1 MTQKDK
7 RTNIC
12 FNFIDL
18 SHLQQ
23 VSWFLKNIVTK
34 KSRRRFWVCP
44 AAQEI
49 SGLKIHGQLRTT
61 NIEKWREGQKDKD
74 IYKERNGGGGEKD
87 LGSDIERQ

>member
-61 NIEKWREGQKDKD
+61 NIENG
-74 IYKERNGGGGEKD
+74 ERDRKTKIEIKTYSKREKD
-87 LGSDIERQ
+87 NERVARTINV